1 MNDFDNRQIT
11 RDSLFILADL
21 RLDGQSDI
29 HRVKVRNLSAGGL
42 MGEGELQIRRGAL
55 VQVRLRNA
63 GWVDGSVAWVQD
75 NRFGV
80 AFQQEIDPKVVR
92 ANRAAAP
99 QHGATVNWHR
109 AAPSPRSGPV
119 RKIL

>member
-1 MNDFDNRQIT
+1 MNDFDSRQIT
-11 RDSLFILADL
+11 RDSLYILADL
-21 RLDGQSDI
+21 RLDGQSGM

-42 MGEGELQIRRGAL
+42 MGEGELQVRRGTL

-63 GWVDGSVAWVQD
+63 GWVDGSVAWVQG

-80 AFQQEIDPKVVR
+80 AFRQEIDPKAVR
-92 ANRAAAP
+92 DNRAAT
-99 QHGATVNWHR
+99 QQQGASMTRQW
-109 AAPSPRSGPV
+109 AAQPPRSGSV